1 MLGECLFNSKEHILE
16 FNGKQIKLTLNESKI
31 LFHLYK
37 NVNNAVKRR
46 DLAKLIN
53 VSDRTIDV
61 NIKRLR
67 EKIYKIPRH
76 QNLLLTSRGVR
87 LQNGIRFMKL
97 KDFLPKTIFGRS
109 LVIIILPILIL
120 QTLVTYFF
128 YERHWED
135 VGRRLV
141 LALGGQ
147 LDFIVSELEKKPELR
162 TYSIFSG

>member
-1 MLGECLFNSKEHILE
+1 
-16 FNGKQIKLTLNESKI
+16 
-31 LFHLYK
+31 
-37 NVNNAVKRR
+37 
-46 DLAKLIN
+46 
-53 VSDRTIDV
+53 
-61 NIKRLR
+61 
-67 EKIYKIPRH
+67 
-76 QNLLLTSRGVR
+76 
-87 LQNGIRFMKL
+87 MKL

-147 LDFIVSELEKKPELR
+147 LDFIVSELEKNLN
-162 TYSIFSG
+162 